1 MELFFKLK
9 KRRRTVFK
17 YVGRLSTHKGMSSQY
32 IRVYVVA
39 SNTSEYVAGTYT
51 VVNKAD
57 IEQAKKP
64 KDKPPKP
71 QPIVRGD
78 HKAAMKGFRSAKE

>member
-1 MELFFKLK
+1 M
-9 KRRRTVFK
+9 FK
-17 YVGRLSTHKGMSSQY
+17 YVGRLNTTKGMSSQY
-32 IRVYVVA
+32 IRVFVVA

-64 KDKPPKP
+64 KK
-71 QPIVRGD
+71 QPAKSGPILRGD
-78 HKAAMKGFRSAKE
+78 HLAAMKGFRSAKD